1 MEQKL
6 DTKADTERLTAVE
19 ESIKGLENKVCD
31 GYKHAVKS
39 LEQQV
44 SSDIQDLRGIMNS
57 GLSKSDTKDIIVAVE
72 AKVTKLTETV
82 EKQRVDNHELRDC
95 VQDAVR
101 TKLQEDKEETEDIMK
116 RSKNIIIHGLKEV
129 TDEHTDLQQKAEEE
143 QLEHMLHVIQCDDV
157 SVHNLTRLGKRD
169 NAQGMPRTVRVVM
182 ASEQQRD
189 TVLAHAKNLQG
200 NTLFQRVYIQRDLT
214 VKQREKRRELVQQ
227 LKQRKADGETNL
239 IIVQDRIVTRRQK
252 PPTETAT

>member
-1 MEQKL
+1 MAKGCCCNKGKKNDITPVSKKPAKPKLAESADKQAPQDQVKCLECACHITNETRALNCEKCGKVWKCNACLGIRTTTYDDLVSEAGKELHWLCEPCHELIHSITNADQVMDILTRMAQQMSLMEQQL

-19 ESIKGLENKVCD
+19 ESIKGLENKICD

-57 GLSKSDTKDIIVAVE
+57 GLSKSDTKDTIVAVE

-82 EKQRVDNHELRDC
+82 EKQWADNHELRDC

-116 RSKNIIIHGLKEV
+116 RSKNIIIHGLK
-129 TDEHTDLQQKAEEE
+129 K
-143 QLEHMLHVIQCDDV
+143 
-157 SVHNLTRLGKRD
+157 
-169 NAQGMPRTVRVVM
+169 
-182 ASEQQRD
+182 
-189 TVLAHAKNLQG
+189 
-200 NTLFQRVYIQRDLT
+200 
-214 VKQREKRRELVQQ
+214 
-227 LKQRKADGETNL
+227 
-239 IIVQDRIVTRRQK
+239 
-252 PPTETAT
+252 